1 MNSELLK
8 IKHSFMVLR
17 KWEFTPLCLL
27 IVMVLVLHFAT
38 ISTPKDAV
46 FDEAYYVPAANS
58 ILHGLSLGRL
68 EHPPLGQ
75 SIIASG
81 IWLFGN
87 NPFGWRF
94 FSVIFGAVSLVFF
107 YFICREL
114 NLSKYA
120 AFLAVTLLAVDNLSF
135 TQASTAMLD
144 VFCLTFMFASVWF
157 YLQKTPVWT
166 GVFIGLA
173 ALCKL
178 TGVFALLF
186 IGIHWLVVNPKQ
198 VKEQM
203 LTIVTSG
210 VTFLGGLVL
219 LDAAILHQFLNPFD
233 RLSYMLRF
241 ADILT
246 FSSYHAIPGNIA
258 SPGRP
263 WEWLYHEAISYN
275 SVSHVWSGLYD
286 SVINPGIWI
295 LIIPVVLFLLFLTL
309 KRGKAATFA
318 LCWFVATYVVWI
330 PITLITNRL
339 TYEYYFYPAVGAI
352 CIGIALLLSRINNLH
367 SNIRALSSLRRI
379 LLSVYVGAGI
389 IFFVFLYDFGNIWFR
404 MGWAVVLCFITL
416 YYLDKFT
423 PEEPIPDNS
432 LLPNNPTLKP

>member
-1 MNSELLK
+1 
-8 IKHSFMVLR
+8 MVLS

-27 IVMVLVLHFAT
+27 IVMILVMHFAT
-38 ISTPKDAV
+38 ISTPKNAV

-58 ILHGLSLGRL
+58 ILHGASLGRL

-94 FSVIFGAVSLVFF
+94 FSVIFGSISLFLF
-107 YFICREL
+107 YLICRKL

-120 AFLAVTLLAVDNLSF
+120 ALLAVTLLAIDNLSF
-135 TQASTAMLD
+135 TQAGTAMLD
-144 VFCLTFMFASVWF
+144 VFCLTFTFTAVWF
-157 YLQKTPVWT
+157 YLSKKPVWT

-173 ALCKL
+173 MVTKL
-178 TGVFALLF
+178 TGILALLF
-186 IGIHWLVVNPKQ
+186 ILFHWLITNRKS
-198 VKEQM
+198 VKGEI
-203 LTIVTSG
+203 LIILTSG
-210 VTFLGGLVL
+210 ITFLVSLVA
-219 LDAAILHQFLNPFD
+219 LDTIILHKFQNPFS
-233 RLSYMLRF
+233 RISYMLSY
-241 ADILT
+241 AKNLT
-246 FSSYHAIPGNIA
+246 FTAYMPDISGAKPS
-258 SPGRP
+258 RP

-275 SVSHVWSGLYD
+275 SLSHVWSGLYD
-286 SVINPGIWI
+286 SVINPSIWI

-309 KRGKAATFA
+309 KREKAATFA

-339 TYEYYFYPAVGAI
+339 TYEYYFYPAVGSV
-352 CIGIALLLSRINNLH
+352 CIGIALLVSRINNLH
-367 SNIRALSSLRRI
+367 SNIRALNSLRRI

-416 YYLDKFT
+416 YYLDRFQSIKT
-423 PEEPIPDNS
+423 TSNS
-432 LLPNNPTLKP
+432 S

>member
-1 MNSELLK
+1 
-8 IKHSFMVLR
+8 MVLS

-27 IVMVLVLHFAT
+27 IVMILVMHFAT
-38 ISTPKDAV
+38 ISTPKNAV
-46 FDEAYYVPAANS
+46 FDEAYYVPAANN
-58 ILHGLSLGRL
+58 ILHGASLGRL

-94 FSVIFGAVSLVFF
+94 FSVIFGSISLFLF
-107 YFICREL
+107 YLICRKL

-120 AFLAVTLLAVDNLSF
+120 AFLAVTLLALDNLSF
-135 TQASTAMLD
+135 TQADTAMLD
-144 VFCLTFMFASVWF
+144 VFCLTFMFTAVWF
-157 YLQKTPVWT
+157 YLNKKPIWT

-173 ALCKL
+173 MVTKL
-178 TGVFALLF
+178 TGILPLLF
-186 IGIHWLVVNPKQ
+186 ILFHWLITNRKSI
-198 VKEQM
+198 KGE
-203 LTIVTSG
+203 IVTFVTAG
-210 VTFLGGLVL
+210 ITFLGSLVM
-219 LDAAILHQFLNPFD
+219 LDTIITHKLQNPIS
-233 RLSYMLRF
+233 RLTYMFSY
-241 ADILT
+241 AKNLT
-246 FSSYHAIPGNIA
+246 FTTYIPDISGA
-258 SPGRP
+258 KPSRP

-275 SVSHVWSGLYD
+275 SMSHVWSGLYD

-367 SNIRALSSLRRI
+367 SNIRALNSLRRI

-423 PEEPIPDNS
+423 PEESISHNS
-432 LLPNNPTLKP
+432 LSPINVTHDKTNLPGTQTYP